1 MSKIESKIGVIS
13 ERDEKIYQF
22 LSDFNNFKSL
32 LPPDKVKDF
41 ESDGES
47 CRFTVE
53 GIGQAGLKFKE
64 KEPHNLIK
72 IISDEQTPFDFTL
85 WIQIKEVKEG
95 DSRMKIT
102 IDANLNTMMAAM
114 VKKPLKTFV
123 DTLIEQAEK
132 INYQEAG

>member
-132 INYQEAG
+132 INYEEAG

>member
-41 ESDGES
+41 DSDGES

-132 INYQEAG
+132 INYEEAG

>member
-41 ESDGES
+41 DSDGES